1 MEKQTLD
8 REALYAKVPP
18 PGDHIQCNTLTTDID
33 NEEPQDE
40 EIRPVVVVAKNGKAK
55 GIDLVQAKN
64 IKIWLWKVECKE
76 EYEEE
81 ARKEEEETGI
91 SREPTKPLKGAG

>member
-1 MEKQTLD
+1 M
-8 REALYAKVPP
+8 YAKVSP
-18 PGDHIQCNTLTTDID
+18 PGDCIPCNTSTTSID
-33 NEEPQDE
+33 DDEPQDE
-40 EIRPVVVVAKNGKAK
+40 EIRPVVVAAKNGMAK

-64 IKIWLWKVECKE
+64 IKIWLWKMECKE

-91 SREPTKPLKGAG
+91 PRDPTKPNNCTGWGDQ